1 MGEYGLDA
9 SKQALAGFPVGSVS
23 TAVRAVLLELQAVR
37 VVAPVLPR
45 DVVAVLAL
53 LAGQRDLRPYVSGS
67 HDGVPFWVRDMD
79 DLAGPP
85 GWNDEVV
92 AEAGLE
98 PATQRL

>member
-1 MGEYGLDA
+1 MPDYKRRE
-9 SKQALAGFPVGSVS
+9 LAGLAVCLVLAAVG
-23 TAVRAVLLELQAVR
+23 AVLLQLHAVR

-53 LAGQRDLRPYVSGS
+53 LAGQRDLWPYVGGS
-67 HDGVPFWVRDMD
+67 HWGVPFCVRDNWTD
-79 DLAGPP
+79 TLAGPLAVQAI
-85 GWNDEVV
+85 GKVV